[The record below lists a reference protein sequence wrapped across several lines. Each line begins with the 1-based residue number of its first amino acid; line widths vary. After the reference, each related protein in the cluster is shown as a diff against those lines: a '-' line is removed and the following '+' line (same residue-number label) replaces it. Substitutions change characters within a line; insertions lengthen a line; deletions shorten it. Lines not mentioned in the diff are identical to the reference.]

1 MRALQVGICLLVAFA
16 VLAHGVVEVW
26 SVSVLECGSALLLI
40 AWAALLLFRKIR
52 YIRQIALFGPLL
64 GFLLVGIV
72 QLAIHASAAP
82 FLTKVELLK
91 LSACFVVFFLAVQV
105 FREKRDFQLLA
116 GFLIFWG
123 FAVSL
128 FGIVQH
134 FASNGKIYWIR
145 SVPDNGP
152 FFGPYVNSNHFA
164 GFVELIAPLGLAL
177 LLFRGVRRD
186 LMPLTALCTI
196 VPIGALVMSGSRG
209 GILSFTFEVGLLVL
223 LSWWRRSKKTRLGI
237 FALAILASGALV
249 AWLGAGKA
257 VEKFSGTRPGDVLL
271 SRRWSML
278 KGSAHVFLAHPALG
292 SGMGTL
298 VVVFPRYDS
307 MYDGRVVDHS
317 HNDYIEE
324 LADTGLA
331 GGLCCFAFLYLLF
344 RQTLER
350 LGAAQ
355 GHFSHACHAGA
366 AVACGGILLHSF
378 VDFNL
383 HIPSNLILFLL
394 QAFVATSPCL
404 LSNSISRK
412 RRHAEELIL
421 HS

>member
-1 MRALQVGICLLVAFA
+1 MRVLQVGICLLVAFA

-26 SVSVLECGSALLLI
+26 SVSVLECGSALLLM
-40 AWAALLLFRKIR
+40 AWATLFLFRKIPDVR
-52 YIRQIALFGPLL
+52 RSSLFGPLF
-64 GFLLVGIV
+64 GFLLIGVV
-72 QLAIHASAAP
+72 QLAIHASVSP

-91 LSACFVVFFLAVQV
+91 LSACFVIFFLAAQA
-105 FREKRDFQLLA
+105 FREKRDFQVLA
-116 GFLIFWG
+116 GFLVFWG

-152 FFGPYVNSNHFA
+152 FFGPYVNTNHLA
-164 GFVELIAPLGLAL
+164 GFVELTAPLGLAL

-196 VPIGALVMSGSRG
+196 VPVGALAMSGSRG

-223 LSWWRRSKKTRLGI
+223 LSWWRKSQKRLLGI
-237 FALAILASGALV
+237 FALGILATGILV

-257 VEKFSGTRPGDVLL
+257 VEKFSETRPGDVLL

-278 KGSAHVFLAHPALG
+278 EGSAHVFIAHPALG

-298 VVVFPRYDS
+298 VVAFPRYDS

-344 RQTLER
+344 QQALER
-350 LGAAQ
+350 LGGAQ
-355 GHFSHACHAGA
+355 GHFSRAYHAGA
-366 AVACGGILLHSF
+366 AAACGGILMHSF

-394 QAFVATSPCL
+394 QAFLVTSPCL
-404 LSNSISRK
+404 LSDPTNRK
-412 RRHAEELIL
+412 RHRAEELTI
-421 HS
+421 HA